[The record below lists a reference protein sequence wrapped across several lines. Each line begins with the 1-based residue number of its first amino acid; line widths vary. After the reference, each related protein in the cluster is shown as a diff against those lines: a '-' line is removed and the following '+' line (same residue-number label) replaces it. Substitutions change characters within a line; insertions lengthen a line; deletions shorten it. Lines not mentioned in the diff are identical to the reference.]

1 MGRRSGSYK
10 FEKRRKEIKKQKKRL
25 EKMERRQNKENGDDD
40 EAPLEVSDPLDPASD
55 QSVPEP
61 AHLEDR

>member
-1 MGRRSGSYK
+1 
-10 FEKRRKEIKKQKKRL
+10 
-25 EKMERRQNKENGDDD
+25 MERRQNKENGDDD